1 MGNQTLFKGKKH
13 KITTDGETFFL
24 YIKSEE
30 DKWELRDKNSLERD
44 MYKEAL
50 EDIKRIL
57 AADMEEDEKILKIC
71 ETGFF
76 DVANL

>member
-1 MGNQTLFKGKKH
+1 MGSQTLFEGRKH

-24 YIKSEE
+24 YIKSGEN
-30 DKWELRDKNSLERD
+30 KWELRDKNSLEKD
-44 MYKEAL
+44 MYTEAL

-57 AADMEEDEKILKIC
+57 AMDMDEDEKILKIC

-76 DVANL
+76 NVANL